1 STGRSGPSP
10 GWFGTARWSPS
21 GSSVPSTSAS
31 ATAGPSPACHHR
43 SLSEGR
49 MRNAPADLAAM
60 SRYEHPRLVRALDL
74 WSGDLDLAE
83 AVAEDAIVRLWR
95 RWPVDAAVTWLYET
109 ALDLARD
116 RPARPDFPPEQ
127 AEARA

>member
-1 STGRSGPSP
+1 
-10 GWFGTARWSPS
+10 
-21 GSSVPSTSAS
+21 
-31 ATAGPSPACHHR
+31 
-43 SLSEGR
+43 

-74 WSGDLDLAE
+74 WCGDLDLAE

-95 RWPVDAAVTWLYET
+95 RWPVDHAVVWLYET

-116 RPARPDFPPEQ
+116 RQATPDFPMEQ
-127 AEARA
+127 AEARAVLAAMDDDERWYHVLGRLLDLHVDDLIDESPYGG